1 MSTASHQRPLLARL
15 WRRSETDSQ
24 PSGCLWTSAVADV
37 EKDLDQLNRS
47 TEADFLAIGG
57 TLGALLSSAREIS
70 SEVSTMAEFI
80 SGERGQAACEALGSV
95 LRRAREMRE
104 SAEAISASLR
114 ELSEL
119 AAQIR
124 TDFSGFEQ
132 TVFSFRLVTTLAR
145 IETERLG
152 ATAMEVSHLA
162 ENFRLHTNNVVARL
176 ADVLNDVAVVE
187 TRIGS
192 TITHVAELQDQK
204 LSTLPSLISNV
215 EQSLSAFRE
224 KQQRA
229 VGASKT
235 LASGFTALSS
245 AITEIV
251 SSIQCHDITR
261 QQIEHVVQA
270 LADIRKSG
278 RNRCPSPSQGLAL
291 RVQCAQLQSA
301 ERLFT
306 SSVTDIDR
314 QLETVSSQIHQMI
327 SSHQELLELNRE
339 GHDSFF
345 LEVGRCFEVILDAI
359 ANYSGLEESVAAA
372 VAELDEVAGRLVKS
386 LNSVRDITVQLKWL
400 TINARISAIHLGPPG
415 EPLNVVAG
423 SMQSLQQEC
432 ETRCETTGNRIAAM
446 QTALSSGGTQSSG
459 AQAGAEMKVNVRAQI
474 GELHAYGERS
484 STHWRSIEA
493 CAASLRENIQS
504 ARTRLAVGQR
514 VSGTL
519 NRSIE
524 RIQPFAGEAAA
535 GAAGISNDTAFE
547 QIAHRYTM
555 QGEREIHERLT
566 GTFQQD
572 SQAAEAVPIPDQNTE
587 FGENVELF

>member
-1 MSTASHQRPLLARL
+1 MPTASHQLPSFARL
-15 WRRSETDSQ
+15 WKRSEADSQ
-24 PSGCLWTSAVADV
+24 PAGSAWTTAVADA
-37 EKDLDQLNRS
+37 EKDLNQLNRS

-57 TLGALLSSAREIS
+57 TLSGLLSSAREIS
-70 SEVSTMAEFI
+70 SEVSAMAEFI
-80 SGERGQAACEALGSV
+80 SGEKGRAACGALGSV
-95 LRRAREMRE
+95 LQRAREMRE
-104 SAEAISASLR
+104 SAEILSAALR
-114 ELSEL
+114 ELSAL
-119 AAQIR
+119 AVQIR
-124 TDFSGFEQ
+124 NDFSGFEQ

-152 ATAMEVSHLA
+152 STAAEVSHLA

-176 ADVLNDVAVVE
+176 SDVLSDVALVE

-192 TITHVAELQDQK
+192 TIARVAELQDQK
-204 LSTLPSLISNV
+204 LSTLPSLISSV
-215 EQSLSAFRE
+215 EHSLAAFRE

-229 VGASKT
+229 IGASKT

-251 SSIQCHDITR
+251 GSIQCHDITR

-270 LADIRKSG
+270 LADIRKNSG
-278 RNRCPSPSQGLAL
+278 NRKPSPPQALAL

-327 SSHQELLELNRE
+327 SSHEELLDLNQD
-339 GHDSFF
+339 GHESFF
-345 LEVGRCFEVILDAI
+345 REVERCFELILDAI
-359 ANYSGLEESVAAA
+359 ANYNSLEASVVSAI
-372 VAELDEVAGRLVKS
+372 AELGEVAGRLVKS
-386 LNSVRDITVQLKWL
+386 LSSVRDITVQLKWL
-400 TINARISAIHLGPPG
+400 TINARISAIHLGSPG

-432 ETRCETTGNRIAAM
+432 ETRCDTTGNRIAAM
-446 QTALSSGGTQSSG
+446 QMALASSTKQPTDV
-459 AQAGAEMKVNVRAQI
+459 QAGVDVNVRAQI
-474 GELHAYGERS
+474 SELHS
-484 STHWRSIEA
+484 SGQGSNAHWRRIEA

-504 ARTRLAVGQR
+504 ARTRLRVGQR
-514 VSGTL
+514 VSAAL
-519 NRSIE
+519 NSCIE
-524 RIQPFAGEAAA
+524 RLQPFAGDSAAVTA
-535 GAAGISNDTAFE
+535 QASNDMAFE

-566 GTFQQD
+566 GKFHQD
-572 SQAAEAVPIPDQNTE
+572 LQTADAVPVPDQNTE